1 MPQRPRR
8 RGPEHPGGVRQGSQ
22 MRKLRQTAFAIVCA
36 ALGAHLTAAS
46 ASCKIERFPALRI
59 TFELGHPVTTALIN
73 GHKARFVIDSGDF
86 YNMLWPAAAK
96 RYGVPLNG
104 GSQAYDTMVEGAG
117 GGVEVEQQAIVR
129 TFTLLNVPLHDVYF
143 TVAYS
148 GGTAKVAGL
157 LGENVLR
164 LADDEFDFPHHVMRF
179 VKATGCK
186 GDEVAY
192 WAAGRPISSV
202 RLLTRQQRS
211 GEWSRFVRRFG
222 KLTGYVR
229 VNGQRVRAV
238 FDAGAPVSILSLSAA
253 RRAGITPTSPGVV
266 PNGWVEGIGGTR
278 VKTWIAPVNRVQI
291 GSEKIEHTR
300 ILIGRI
306 AADGSD
312 HGMLIGS
319 DFFRAH
325 RVYVSHSQG
334 RLYFTYTGGRVFA
347 FAHHRASTPGE
358 SAAPKASRKGER

>member
-1 MPQRPRR
+1 
-8 RGPEHPGGVRQGSQ
+8 
-22 MRKLRQTAFAIVCA
+22 MRELYRAGFVIVLI
-36 ALGAHLTAAS
+36 ALGTGVAAAS
-46 ASCKIERFPALRI
+46 ARCRIERFPPLQI
-59 TFELGHPVTTALIN
+59 TFENGHPTTPALIN
-73 GHKARFVIDSGDF
+73 GRKARFVIDSGDF
-86 YNMLWPAAAK
+86 YNMIWPAAAK
-96 RYGVPLNG
+96 RYGLPLNG
-104 GSQAYDTMVEGAG
+104 GSQSYDTMVEGVG
-117 GGVEVEQQAIVR
+117 GGVEVEQQTVVR
-129 TFTLLNVPLHDVYF
+129 TFTLLNVRLHDVYF

-148 GGTAKVAGL
+148 GGNAKIAGL
-157 LGENVLR
+157 LGENVLH
-164 LADDEFDFPHHVMRF
+164 LADDEFDFPRHVMRF
-179 VKATGCK
+179 VEAKGCK
-186 GDEVAY
+186 GGQVAY
-192 WAAGRPISSV
+192 WAAGQPVSSV
-202 RLLTRQQRS
+202 RLLAGHQRAIGGS
-211 GEWSRFVRRFG
+211 KFVRHFG
-222 KLTGYVR
+222 RLTGYVR

-238 FDAGAPVSILSLSAA
+238 FDTGAQTTILSLSAA

-325 RVYVSHSQG
+325 RVYVSDSQG

-347 FAHHRASTPGE
+347 FARHRASTPGE
-358 SAAPKASRKGER
+358 SAAPKASRKGDR